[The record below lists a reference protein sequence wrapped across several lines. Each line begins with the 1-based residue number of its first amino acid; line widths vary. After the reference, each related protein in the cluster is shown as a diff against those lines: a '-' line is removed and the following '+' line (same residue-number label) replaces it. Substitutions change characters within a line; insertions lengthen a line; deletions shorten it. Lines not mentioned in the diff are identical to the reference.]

1 MAVIT
6 GKDLLM
12 FCQQP
17 SPRVRALVVLV
28 LILLLSYSLAQLS
41 WRLLPEPELPAL
53 LPVMHLSGKQA
64 ASSMGGS
71 SLAQQIPQWHLFGE
85 VTREVV
91 APQPVDLPETNLKLT
106 LRGLI
111 ASTDPDEARAIVAD
125 ASGKE
130 DFYRIGDKL
139 PGNAELD
146 EIHVDRI
153 VIKRGGRYETLKLP
167 KESLDIATRASAP
180 SRTTRRGPSSSKST
194 PASSRGISLREYR
207 DTLLNDP
214 QKVADM
220 VRINPAYKNG
230 RFSGYKLQ
238 PGRDAAFL
246 TRYGLKP
253 GDVVT
258 SVNGVALDSPAKG
271 FGLIKDLST
280 ADTLDL
286 VVDRNGIKQH
296 FTLPVN

>member
-6 GKDLLM
+6 GKELLM

-17 SPRVRALVVLV
+17 SPRVRAVVLLV
-28 LILLLSYSLAQLS
+28 LILVLSYSLAQLS
-41 WRLLPEPELPAL
+41 WRLLPEPELPDL
-53 LPVMHLSGKQA
+53 LPAKSLPGKSA
-64 ASSMGGS
+64 VSSPAGS

-85 VTREVV
+85 VKQEVA
-91 APQPVDLPETNLKLT
+91 APQPVELPETNLKLT

-125 ASGKE
+125 PSGKE
-130 DFYRIGDKL
+130 NFYKIGDKL

-146 EIHVDRI
+146 EIHADRI
-153 VIKRGGRYETLKLP
+153 VIKRRGRYETLKLP
-167 KESLDIATRASAP
+167 KESLDIASNTPAP
-180 SRTTRRGPSSSKST
+180 ARTTRSGRSVPKST
-194 PASSRGISLREYR
+194 SRSERNISLRQYR

-214 QKVADM
+214 QKVADL

-238 PGRDAAFL
+238 PGRDATFL

-286 VVDRNGIKQH
+286 IVDRNGIKQQ